1 MARELLTV
9 PIDVLRRRTSA
20 KWRRYD
26 PDVLPLWVAE
36 MDVQPAPTVADA
48 LAGLAATGDYGYPFG
63 RRYEEA
69 VTRWYS
75 DHGTLVEGLRSALV
89 ADVMTGV
96 AHSLRSATSAD
107 GAVVITTPVYPPFHS
122 VVREVGRR
130 LVEAPLD
137 VRGRLDLEALEA
149 AFVEA
154 GPGSALLLANPH
166 NPTGV
171 AHTAEELRA
180 VLALAHEH
188 GLRVVSDEIHA
199 PLVLAGAAFTSVL
212 GVEGGEGAV
221 VVTSAAKGWNLAG
234 LKAAVVLAGSQARD
248 VLAGFPPSA
257 PYGPSHVG
265 VVAHT
270 AALDG
275 GQDWIRALLRDL
287 DANRVLLGQLLAE
300 HLPAVTWQP
309 MEATYLAW
317 LDCSALELGREAG
330 RHFLDEARVALM
342 EGTPFGAGFG
352 DHVRLNIATSPEI
365 ITEAVERMSASL

>member
-9 PIDVLRRRTSA
+9 PLDVLQQRTSA

-36 MDVQPAPTVADA
+36 MDVQPAPAVAEA
-48 LAGLAATGDYGYPFG
+48 LARLAATGDYGYPFG
-63 RRYEEA
+63 RRYEDA
-69 VTRWYS
+69 VITWYA
-75 DHGTLVEGLRSALV
+75 DLGAPVEGLATAPV

-96 AHSLRSATSAD
+96 AHSLRSATAAD

-122 VVREVGRR
+122 VVRETGRR

-137 VRGRLDLEALEA
+137 PSGRLDLEALRT

-154 GPGSALLLANPH
+154 GSGSALLLANPH

-171 AHTAEELRA
+171 AHTAEELGA
-180 VLALAHEH
+180 VLALAEEH

-199 PLVLAGAAFTSVL
+199 PLVLPGAHFTSVL
-212 GVEGGEGAV
+212 GVEGGERAV

-234 LKAAVVLAGSQARD
+234 LKAAVVLGGPQARD

-265 VVAHT
+265 VVAHV
-270 AALDG
+270 AALEG
-275 GQDWIRALLRDL
+275 GQDWRASLLRDL
-287 DANRVLLGQLLAE
+287 DANRSLLGELLAE
-300 HLPAVTWQP
+300 HLPGVRWHP
-309 MEATYLAW
+309 VEATYLAW
-317 LDCSALELGREAG
+317 LDCSALGLPGEAA
-330 RHFLDEARVALM
+330 RHFLAEARVALM
-342 EGTPFGAGFG
+342 EGTPFGRGFG

-365 ITEAVERMSASL
+365 ITEAVERMAASL